1 MKKLLL
7 LGLLVTNLLLCG
19 CWDKAELS
27 EIFMVSGVALD
38 PGKDG
43 QVQVTL
49 EILQVTERDEKTS
62 EPTGAYFTAS
72 DDTVAKAIEQ
82 IGQMAG
88 KRLFWAHNQVV
99 IIGEAAAREQVS
111 KYLDFFM
118 RENDINSNAYVAVTQ
133 GNAGELLQSKVNGSA
148 TASTALWRIL
158 HQQEGRSHASVES
171 LTLHDYARTMHMPGF
186 ASSLPYVVPLTEAP
200 EAGKEDGSNTGEQ
213 KIGETGDMQNSQNSS
228 SGSGEQKNNKSADEE
243 KKPIELQVTR
253 SAVFQGK
260 RMIDILTPQETEG
273 MLWLHEGFQNG
284 IVVVPGF
291 EDGEQV
297 SLRILDQ
304 SRVLDV
310 KEVAGEPIIQIKVSL
325 EAGISEQTEDSNI
338 TLKNNLKLL
347 ENQLDTAVSR
357 SIAAAVN
364 RVRALQVDFLGFGFQ
379 TSRLQPKIWQ
389 RLEGQWEDYL
399 PQLVV
404 NIDVQEYVISPG
416 SLKLPLD
423 GKKEDNQ

>member
-7 LGLLVTNLLLCG
+7 LCLLAMTLCLCG
-19 CWDKAELS
+19 CWDKSELS

-49 EILQVTERDEKTS
+49 EILQVTEKDEKTT

-72 DDTVAKAIEQ
+72 GDTVAKAIEQ
-82 IGQMAG
+82 IGQMAE

-99 IIGEAAAREQVS
+99 ILGEAAAREQVS

-118 RENDINSNAYVAVTQ
+118 RENDINSNAYVAVSQ
-133 GNAGELLQSKVNGSA
+133 GEAAKLLQSKVNGSA
-148 TASTALWRIL
+148 TVSTALWSIL

-186 ASSLPYVVPLTEAP
+186 SSSLPYVVALTEAP
-200 EAGKEDGSNTGEQ
+200 EVGKDDSASTGEQ
-213 KIGETGDMQNSQNSS
+213 KVGEMGDVQNSQNSS
-228 SGSGEQKNNKSADEE
+228 GSTGQKSDDTSGKEE
-243 KKPIELQVTR
+243 KPIELQVVR
-253 SAVFQGK
+253 SAVFHGK

-273 MLWLHEGFQNG
+273 MLWLHEGFENG

-291 EDGEQV
+291 EEGEQV

-310 KEVAGEPIIQIKVSL
+310 AEVAGEPVIQIKVSL
-325 EAGISEQTEDSNI
+325 EAGISEQSQDSNI
-338 TLKNNLKLL
+338 TLKDNLKLL

-364 RVRALQVDFLGFGFQ
+364 RVRELQVDFLGFGFQ